1 MFVDDINP
9 TIILSSSVAA
19 TIAESLTT
27 DTLVNNVWK
36 INIDFFDHTDPSIDY
51 TAAKAYGF
59 DF

>member
-27 DTLVNNVWK
+27 DILVSNVLK
-36 INIDFFDHTDPSIDY
+36 INIDHTDPSIGY
-51 TAAKAYGF
+51 TAAKSYGF